1 MTACFPQIRCIVKK
15 CKTFNPLTEKFCR
28 RCNTPV
34 VKRYLRIGG
43 KLSRDYSVGD
53 ILADRFFLLD
63 NNIVLDTRPDLLPTP
78 ADEISP
84 IMASYLRLF
93 SHRLHLPQVY
103 GCIEGEKDAFLLEYD
118 GIPLDDKG
126 KPLYPR
132 LFPLLQDEL
141 EKASPLR
148 QVNWLWQMLHLVK
161 PLAKQRVLSSLMT
174 AHNLGTCGGILKI
187 IELLSDGDS
196 SPTIKDLGRLWATFL
211 PKFHPSIR
219 DIIEKIVACIEQYL
233 LTDFDKVLE
242 ILDQV
247 AFILGK
253 NCYNRRFEI
262 ITATDAGKKRKHN
275 EDSCYPPANQIKQT
289 KEGIDTLVIVCDG
302 LGGQKSGEV
311 ASNMAIKIV
320 QEELKKSYEKTIKKN
335 LNGNSWLPLIDAAKI
350 HKAITIAND
359 HITALNDQQKRQDRE
374 RMGTTI
380 VMAMACGHEVYLAS
394 VGDSRV
400 YWITKDACH
409 QLTVD
414 DDLATKEVRMGCG
427 FYRPIAANPRT
438 GALLQALGMDSSR
451 RLTVHIR
458 RFICDEESVFLLC
471 SDGLSDYERVEQ
483 YWHSHILPIITEG
496 ADLKT
501 TADKLIEIGLGKN
514 GHDNITVALLHA
526 KLEEKTPQEGEK
538 VLSWQHLTEIIPSLV
553 SPQPPSHSPKQQPN
567 SLTPLFRKEIGL
579 LVAIAAVLL
588 AFSLWWYHKSNNNKS
603 SFWHYTPLLAIN
615 KGPMT

>member
-1 MTACFPQIRCIVKK
+1 MTDSFPQIRCIVKK
-15 CKTFNPLTEKFCR
+15 CKAFNPLTEKFCR
-28 RCNTPV
+28 RCHTPV
-34 VKRYLRIGG
+34 VKRYLRVGG
-43 KLSRDYSVGD
+43 RLSHNYSVGD
-53 ILADRFFLLD
+53 LLANRFFLLE
-63 NNIVLDTRPDLLPTP
+63 NNIVLDTRPDLLPTA

-84 IMASYLRLF
+84 IMVSYLRLF
-93 SHRLHLPQVY
+93 SHRLHLPQIY
-103 GCIEGEKDAFLLEYD
+103 GCIEGEKEAFLLEYD
-118 GIPLDDKG
+118 GIPLDDEG
-126 KPLYPR
+126 KPMHPN

-148 QVNWLWQMLHLVK
+148 QVNWLWQMLHLVR
-161 PLAKQRVLSSLMT
+161 PLFKQKVLSSLL
-174 AHNLGTCGGILKI
+174 APDNLGTCGSILKI
-187 IELLSDGDS
+187 IELRFDGDS
-196 SPTIKDLGRLWATFL
+196 PPTIRDFGKLWATFL
-211 PKFHPSIR
+211 DKFHPSIR
-219 DIIEKIVACIEQYL
+219 DIIGKIVACIEQSL
-233 LTDFDKVLE
+233 ITDYDQVLE
-242 ILDQV
+242 VLDQV
-247 AFILGK
+247 AFILG
-253 NCYNRRFEI
+253 NNYYNRSFKI

-275 EDSCYPPANQIKQT
+275 EDSCYPPTNELKNT
-289 KEGIDTLVIVCDG
+289 KSGIDTLVIVCDG
-302 LGGQKSGEV
+302 LGGQKSGEI

-320 QEELKKSYEKTIKKN
+320 QEQLKKSYEKTLKET
-335 LNGNSWLPLIDAAKI
+335 LNSKGWLPLIDAAKI

-359 HITALNDQQKRQDRE
+359 QITALNDQQKRKERE

-380 VMAMACGHEVYLAS
+380 VMAMACAHEIHLAS

-451 RLTVHIR
+451 KLTIHIR

-501 TADKLIEIGLGKN
+501 TANKLIEIGLGKN

-526 KLEEKTPQEGEK
+526 KLEEKTPEAPEAQ
-538 VLSWQHLTEIIPSLV
+538 LSWQHLTEIIPSLA
-553 SPQPPSHSPKQQPN
+553 SPQPSNTGKPQN
-567 SLTPLFRKEIGL
+567 LLSLGKREMTMVIA
-579 LVAIAAVLL
+579 VAAVLL
-588 AFSLWWYHKSNNNKS
+588 ATFLWWHQKSNNNKS
-603 SFWHYTPLLAIN
+603 SLWHYKSPVTITAPE
-615 KGPMT
+615 GVGM